1 MLGEKEWMP
10 NKKVGE
16 VLDIIMSMLAS
27 PDISSAINLEAAKDF
42 KEGTFE
48 KKVRE
53 MVEKQTELK

>member
-1 MLGEKEWMP
+1 MP

-16 VLDIIMSMLAS
+16 VLDIIISMLAS

-42 KEGTFE
+42 KEGTFD

-53 MVEKQTELK
+53 MVEKQTEIK